1 MKTIDSKSMGERIRH
16 RREELNISR
25 EQLAELLDV
34 SPKFIADIECGIR
47 GVSLKRLVLLSTN
60 LLISTD
66 YILFGDSP
74 SSNHIFLELINTRPD
89 TKKLQLINI
98 IKQIIDS
105 YNF

>member
-1 MKTIDSKSMGERIRH
+1 MYKRQ
-16 RREELNISR
+16 ELNISR

-74 SSNHIFLELINTRPD
+74 SSNHIFLELINTCPD

>member
-74 SSNHIFLELINTRPD
+74 SSNHIFLELINT
-89 TKKLQLINI
+89 
-98 IKQIIDS
+98 
-105 YNF
+105 

>member
-74 SSNHIFLELINTRPD
+74 SSNHIFLKLINTCPD